1 MRYPNVLPPLRY
13 FVQLLRSHTQG
24 LPQHEHLL
32 VPLAPA
38 TVTVPVRA
46 RDDVRVLA
54 TTTATDT
61 TTTTAAAAAKAK
73 ATTTAAKATAAASE
87 AVSDDSDSDADSGA
101 FDPSWPLIKYV
112 RRSAERAGDAALLN
126 DAAAARTFAVA
137 LDADLRAG
145 WGEAREA
152 MAAAAD
158 AAARVSE
165 VELPRVCVEEE
176 AGGDVRL
183 WLEPPPLRQ
192 RSEHRINAECLV
204 KLRSGYD
211 ETLARRSSGG
221 SSGGGGSSAG
231 VGGTSG
237 VCVGIGG
244 QDATTPAPASASASV
259 SPSSSTFAS
268 TFEFEE
274 ALWLLLHRYAT
285 MFGPHSGEGRGWQ
298 LATPPGAMDAF
309 GADFGVN
316 VECFASP
323 FNRR

>member
-1 MRYPNVLPPLRY
+1 MRV
-13 FVQLLRSHTQG
+13 V
-24 LPQHEHLL
+24 
-32 VPLAPA
+32 
-38 TVTVPVRA
+38 
-46 RDDVRVLA
+46 A
-54 TTTATDT
+54 TTIATA
-61 TTTTAAAAAKAK
+61 TTTAAAAAA
-73 ATTTAAKATAAASE
+73 TAAKATAAASE
-87 AVSDDSDSDADSGA
+87 AVPDSDADSGA
-101 FDPSWPLIKYV
+101 FDASWPLIKYV

-126 DAAAARTFAVA
+126 DAAVARTFAVA

-165 VELPRVCVEEE
+165 AELPRVCVEEE
-176 AGGDVRL
+176 AGGDVRI

-192 RSEHRINAECLV
+192 RSEHRINAECLG

-211 ETLARRSSGG
+211 ETLARTSSGGISGGG
-221 SSGGGGSSAG
+221 SSGGGSSGGGSSGGSNGGSSGSGGSSTG
-231 VGGTSG
+231 VGGTGS
-237 VCVGIGG
+237 VCVGIGN
-244 QDATTPAPASASASV
+244 QDAATSASASASTSV
-259 SPSSSTFAS
+259 PSSASVSSSASTFAS
-268 TFEFEE
+268 ASSSTSASTSEFEE

-309 GADFGVN
+309 NADFGVN